1 MARPEKEAAVQ
12 EITDVFQ
19 RATSVFITDYK
30 GLNVENLSQL
40 RSNCREAS
48 VEYRVVKNTLARIA
62 ARNAGVEEMV
72 DHFVGPSAIAFTFDD
87 PSSPA
92 RVISDFAKKNNK
104 PTIKVS
110 LFEGAFYGPDRV
122 EDIAALPSKQ
132 ELLARVVG
140 GLNAPI
146 QGFVGTLNG
155 LLSKFVRTLDAVR
168 EQKENG

>member
-12 EITDVFQ
+12 EITEVLEK
-19 RATSVFITDYK
+19 ATSVFVTDFK
-30 GLNVENLSQL
+30 GLDVEHLSEF
-40 RSNCREAS
+40 RNNCRQAS

-72 DHFVGPSAIAFTFDD
+72 DHFVGPSAIAYTFDD

-92 RVISDFAKKNNK
+92 RVISDYAKKNEK

-122 EDIAALPSKQ
+122 EDIAALPSKD

-146 QGFVGTLNG
+146 QGFVSTLNG
-155 LLSKFVRTLDAVR
+155 LLSKFVRTVDAVR